1 MYDNETNFCCDSVKV
16 FIGLQIHQSIRN
28 SVTSLNQPENVK
40 TLTDNTTYQDWIAQG
55 SEWNEEKSIY
65 MFNFKCPAPGD
76 IGNDIAPNMC

>member
-1 MYDNETNFCCDSVKV
+1 MLRLSKGFHWLTNPSA
-16 FIGLQIHQSIRN
+16 
-28 SVTSLNQPENVK
+28 NQKQRYLFKPTRKRE